1 MPHFITSCQKGRK
14 KKDGKKPSNF
24 VICRTISLI
33 LSRDEEAQ
41 ATGRRANLGHLG
53 YPADAALVL
62 LVVLGTSE
70 GVRHTRRTTEDWR
83 EGGSADVK
91 FGKLVEFDVD
101 RILRVAL
108 ALSLD
113 LLGL

>member
-1 MPHFITSCQKGRK
+1 MSIGRK

-24 VICRTISLI
+24 VICKTINLI
-33 LSRDEEAQ
+33 LSGNEEAQ

-62 LVVLGTSE
+62 LVILGTSE
-70 GVRHTRRTTEDWR
+70 GVGHARRATEDGSER
-83 EGGSADVK
+83 GSADVEL
-91 FGKLVEFDVD
+91 GELVELDID